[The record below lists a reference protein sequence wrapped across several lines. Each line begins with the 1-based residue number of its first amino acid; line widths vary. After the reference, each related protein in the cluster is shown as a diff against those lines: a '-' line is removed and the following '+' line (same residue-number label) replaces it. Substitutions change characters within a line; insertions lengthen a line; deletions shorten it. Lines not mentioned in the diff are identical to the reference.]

1 MEGESVTFNC
11 SADGI
16 PLPSIIWR
24 KNRQLLILDP
34 DRTKVVITVSDG
46 FRSLDNSNMTQTES
60 ILTINPL
67 IEADQG
73 LYSCLADNQVGNP
86 GVMETPY
93 NLTIEKGLRL
103 IYYVCITLYGLDS
116 IFLSVLVSTDP
127 PNPCDINPCYNG
139 GMCYHVQDV
148 FQCKCHEE
156 YTGSFCQ
163 TSKY

>member
-67 IEADQG
+67 VEADQG
-73 LYSCLADNQVGNP
+73 LYSCLADNHVGNP
-86 GVMETPY
+86 AVMETSY
-93 NLTIEKGLRL
+93 NLTIEKG
-103 IYYVCITLYGLDS
+103 S
-116 IFLSVLVSTDP
+116 
-127 PNPCDINPCYNG
+127 
-139 GMCYHVQDV
+139 
-148 FQCKCHEE
+148 
-156 YTGSFCQ
+156 
-163 TSKY
+163 